1 MCDKIVFEIKV
12 KKVEDEKED
21 FVFKYFVVKMEFENL
36 NEYC

>member
-1 MCDKIVFEIKV
+1 MYNKIVFEVKV

-21 FVFKYFVVKMEFENL
+21 VVFKYLVVKMEFENL

>member
-21 FVFKYFVVKMEFENL
+21 FVFKYFVVEMEFENL

>member
-1 MCDKIVFEIKV
+1 MYNKIVFEVKV

-21 FVFKYFVVKMEFENL
+21 FVFKYLVVKMEFENL